1 MDGIESQFPF
11 YDFGRQQ
18 NYQKK
23 TKQND
28 QNNFIVLRFTRKK
41 L

>member
-23 TKQND
+23 KQNKM
-28 QNNFIVLRFTRKK
+28 IKTIL
-41 L
+41 